1 MSANLWRGE
10 FRFLHG
16 LDSWVDSEWQIKSA
30 YKRKALE
37 NHPDRFPPHVKL
49 EAEAR
54 FKHVLVLNLESS
66 QVGFN

>member
-1 MSANLWRGE
+1 VGFLWYG
-10 FRFLHG
+10 
-16 LDSWVDSEWQIKSA
+16 VQVKIA

-54 FKHVLVLNLESS
+54 FKHVLPSPDLSLV
-66 QVGFN
+66 